1 MLKTLHIV
9 KCPWLFMAKL
19 GDQVCKKMITKKTKP
34 TKKPTPY
41 LPDLEELHLIIFIFL
56 ITVFCLKYVL
66 YGGRS

>member
-1 MLKTLHIV
+1 
-9 KCPWLFMAKL
+9 MAKL

-56 ITVFCLKYVL
+56 ISFLLEICPIWGEVIAITQP
-66 YGGRS
+66 S